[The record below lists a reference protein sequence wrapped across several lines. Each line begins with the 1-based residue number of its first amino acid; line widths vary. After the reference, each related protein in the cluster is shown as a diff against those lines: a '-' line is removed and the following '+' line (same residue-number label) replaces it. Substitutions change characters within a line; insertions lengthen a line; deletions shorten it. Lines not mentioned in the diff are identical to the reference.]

1 MDLEKAISS
10 LLAERK
16 RISAIIKQLE
26 LLQQHPGAPPVRQ
39 KQPRGRKSM
48 SEEERAIVSAR
59 MREYW
64 GSRRK
69 EKETAAKTTTA

>member
-10 LLAERK
+10 LRAEHDLL
-16 RISAIIKQLE
+16 SEIIKQLE
-26 LLQQHPGAPPVRQ
+26 WLRERPAAAPVPK
-39 KQPRGRKSM
+39 KQPRGRKCM
-48 SEEERAIVSAR
+48 SEEERAVVSAR

-69 EKETAAKTTTA
+69 EKAIAANTTA